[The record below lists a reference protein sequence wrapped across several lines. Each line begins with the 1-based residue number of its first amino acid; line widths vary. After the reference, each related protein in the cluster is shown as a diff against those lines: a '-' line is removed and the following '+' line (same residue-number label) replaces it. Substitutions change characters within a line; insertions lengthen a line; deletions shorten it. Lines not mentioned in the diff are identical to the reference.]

1 MLSKAS
7 TKNVDVSFC
16 ACAIVK
22 TQLRGG
28 RIKRMSSKK
37 QKSVRDHKD
46 YQSEIE
52 RLEFTKEYI
61 KSVLEQSKGN
71 KEQFVENLKEAFAEL
86 NTSDSSL
93 SYMTLLTNAQYLE
106 LAESELERLA
116 SVIGKPYFSRINFTS
131 SGDTNEEILYIG
143 KASLFDRV
151 NQIPIIVDWRSPI
164 ANVYYDGR
172 LGDVTYDA
180 YGETQ
185 SGYLSLKRQYEIEN
199 GLLKEI
205 RDIDLTTHD
214 ELLQKSLSGKADNRL
229 TEIVATIQNEQN
241 EVIRASL
248 KHPIIVQGAA
258 GSGKTT
264 IALHRISYFLYSSG
278 YRFPPEK
285 LMILAP
291 NKLFID
297 YISAVLPD
305 LGVNKIKQTTYIE
318 FMKKCLGKKMKLISP
333 NSKLMAL
340 INGNEKS
347 KMIQWVSSYK
357 GSLDFKELIEHYLKE
372 IEFNLAPSEDFIIEK
387 SRLMRGGKL
396 KKLFIQEF
404 QYLPIYKRLDKIKN
418 LLANDLRLKKSLIL
432 SKINSKYDDA
442 LEKLLFSSRLDSEK
456 RKDKVVSFM
465 DLKEKRISSVE
476 QESKVAIKNYM
487 ASFVKK
493 DIFTLYKELMTS
505 PELLQ
510 KYSSTLSEKEC
521 RSLSKYCQRNFDKN
535 ALELEDLAPL
545 FYMKAKLEGIEEQYM
560 MKSIFID
567 EAQDYS
573 YFQFAALREG
583 FETELFTIVG
593 DLAQG
598 IHSYRGLNSWEP
610 LVKEIF
616 PNANYQALQKS
627 YRTTVEIMQLANDI
641 LSIMGKDLP
650 KVEPVIRHG
659 AKPRFTKIDPANL
672 QQVREI
678 LEQDIQ
684 LLKEEELNS
693 IAIIGRTDR
702 ECSRIHKMLENSNLP
717 VQLLEEKED
726 MKKGS
731 VVILP
736 SHLSKGLEFD
746 AVLILT
752 LEELYSDKELDIK
765 LLYVAMTRP
774 MHRLYL
780 YGSAPSE
787 LLLNRVK
794 SVHFDMR

>member
-1 MLSKAS
+1 MS
-7 TKNVDVSFC
+7 T
-16 ACAIVK
+16 
-22 TQLRGG
+22 
-28 RIKRMSSKK
+28 KK
-37 QKSVRDHKD
+37 QKSVREHMD
-46 YQSEIE
+46 YQTEIE

-61 KSVLEQSKGN
+61 KSVLEMSKGN

-86 NTSDSSL
+86 DTSDSSL

-106 LAESELERLA
+106 LAVSELERLA
-116 SVIGKPYFSRINFTS
+116 SVIGKPYFSRINFKS
-131 SGDTNEEILYIG
+131 SGDTEEEILYIG

-164 ANVYYDGR
+164 ASVYYDGR

-180 YGETQ
+180 YGELQ
-185 SGYLSLKRQYEIEN
+185 SGYLSLKRQYEIED
-199 GLLKEI
+199 GFLKEI

-291 NKLFID
+291 NRLFID

-305 LGVNKIKQTTYIE
+305 LGVKKIKQTTYSD
-318 FMKKCLGKKMKLISP
+318 FMRNCLGKKIKLLSP
-333 NSKLMAL
+333 NSKLISL
-340 INGNEKS
+340 LKGDEKT
-347 KMIQWVSSYK
+347 KWIQWISGYK
-357 GSLDFKELIEHYLKE
+357 GSREFKAVIDRYLRE
-372 IEFNLAPSEDFIIEK
+372 IEINLAPSDDFIIEK
-387 SRLMRGGKL
+387 SLLMKGPKIKRLFL
-396 KKLFIQEF
+396 KEF

-418 LLANDLRLKKSLIL
+418 LLANDLRLKKSIIL
-432 SKINSKYDDA
+432 TKINSKYDGA
-442 LEKLLFSSRLDSEK
+442 LEKALYSTRMDADK
-456 RKDKVVSFM
+456 RREKVVTIM
-465 DLKEKRISSVE
+465 DLKEKRLRTVE
-476 QESKVAIKNYM
+476 HESKVAIKNYM
-487 ASFVKK
+487 DPFVKK
-493 DIFTLYKELMTS
+493 DIFTLYKDLITS
-505 PELLQ
+505 PELLK
-510 KYSSTLSEKEC
+510 KYSPMLSEIEC
-521 RSLSKYCQRNFDKN
+521 KKLSRYGQKVFEKK

-545 FYMKAKLEGIEEQYM
+545 FYMKAKLEGIEEPYK

-573 YFQFAALREG
+573 YFQFAAMKEG
-583 FETELFTIVG
+583 FETDLFTIVG

-610 LVKEIF
+610 LVNDIF
-616 PNANYQALQKS
+616 PNANYHALQKS
-627 YRTTVEIMQLANDI
+627 YRTTVEIMNLANDI

-650 KVEPVIRHG
+650 IVEPVIRHG
-659 AKPRFTKIDPANL
+659 DKPRFTKIDPGNL
-672 QQVREI
+672 QKVRET
-678 LEQDIQ
+678 LVNDIH

-693 IAIIGRTDR
+693 IALIGRTDSD
-702 ECSRIHKMLENSNLP
+702 CVRIQKILENSNLP
-717 VQLLEEKED
+717 TQLLKGKED

-731 VVILP
+731 VLILP
-736 SHLSKGLEFD
+736 SYLSKGLEFD
-746 AVLILT
+746 AVLIVT
-752 LEELYSDKELDIK
+752 LEESYSDEELDIK

-780 YGSAPSE
+780 YGSKESD
-787 LLLNRVK
+787 LLLNNAA
-794 SVHFDMR
+794 SIHFDSR

>member
-1 MLSKAS
+1 
-7 TKNVDVSFC
+7 
-16 ACAIVK
+16 
-22 TQLRGG
+22 
-28 RIKRMSSKK
+28 MSSKK
-37 QKSVRDHKD
+37 QISVHEHKD
-46 YQSEIE
+46 YQTEVE

-61 KSVLEQSKGN
+61 KSVLEISKGN
-71 KEQFVENLKEAFAEL
+71 KEQFVENLREAFAEL
-86 NTSDSSL
+86 DTSDSSL
-93 SYMTLLTNAQYLE
+93 SYMNLLTNAQYLE

-131 SGDTNEEILYIG
+131 SGDTKEEILYIG

-172 LGDVTYDA
+172 LGNVTYDA

-291 NKLFID
+291 NRLFID

-318 FMKKCLGKKMKLISP
+318 FMRNCLGKKLTLISP

-347 KMIQWVSSYK
+347 KRIQWVSSYK
-357 GSLDFKELIEHYLKE
+357 GSLDFKELIDHYLKE

-396 KKLFIQEF
+396 KKLFINEF

-418 LLANDLRLKKSLIL
+418 LLANDLRIKKSMIL

-456 RKDKVVSFM
+456 RTEKVVSFM
-465 DLKEKRISSVE
+465 DSKEKRISRVE

-487 ASFVKK
+487 APFVKK

-510 KYSSTLSEKEC
+510 KYSRTLSELEC
-521 RSLSKYCQRNFDKN
+521 KRLSNYCQRIFAKK
-535 ALELEDLAPL
+535 ALELEDLAPI
-545 FYMKAKLEGIEEQYM
+545 FYMKSKLEGIEEPYK
-560 MKSIFID
+560 MKSVFID

-573 YFQFAALREG
+573 YFQFAALKEG

-610 LVKEIF
+610 LVNDIF

-627 YRTTVEIMQLANDI
+627 YRTTVEIMHLANEI
-641 LSIMGKDLP
+641 LSIMDKDLP

-659 AKPRFTKIDPANL
+659 DKPCFTKIDPGNL
-672 QQVREI
+672 EKVKMI
-678 LEQDIQ
+678 LEHDID

-693 IAIIGRTDR
+693 IAIIGRTDK
-702 ECSRIHKMLENSNLP
+702 ECLRIHKMLKNSNLP
-717 VQLLEEKED
+717 IQLLEEKED
-726 MKKGS
+726 MKKGC

-736 SHLSKGLEFD
+736 SYLSKGLEFD

-752 LEELYSDKELDIK
+752 MEESYREEELDIK

-780 YGSAPSE
+780 YASAPSE
-787 LLLNRVK
+787 LLLNRAA
-794 SVHFDMR
+794 SVHFDTT

>member
-1 MLSKAS
+1 
-7 TKNVDVSFC
+7 
-16 ACAIVK
+16 
-22 TQLRGG
+22 
-28 RIKRMSSKK
+28 MSSKK
-37 QKSVRDHKD
+37 QKSVREHKD
-46 YQSEIE
+46 YQAEVE

-61 KSVLEQSKGN
+61 KSVLEMSKGN

-86 NTSDSSL
+86 DTSDSSL
-93 SYMTLLTNAQYLE
+93 SYMTLLTNAQFLE

-116 SVIGKPYFSRINFTS
+116 SVIGKPYFSRINFTN
-131 SGDTNEEILYIG
+131 SGDSEEEILYIG

-172 LGDVTYDA
+172 LGNVTYNA

-305 LGVNKIKQTTYIE
+305 LGVNKINQTTFIE
-318 FMKKCLGKKMKLISP
+318 FMRRCLDKKIKLISP

-347 KMIQWVSSYK
+347 KSIQWVSSYK
-357 GSLDFKELIEHYLKE
+357 GSLEFKELIEHYLKE
-372 IEFNLAPSEDFIIEK
+372 IEFNLAPCEDFIIEK

-418 LLANDLRLKKSLIL
+418 LLANDLRIKKSMIL

-442 LEKLLFSSRLDSEK
+442 LEKLLFSSRINSEK
-456 RKDKVVSFM
+456 KREKVVFLM
-465 DLKEKRISSVE
+465 DSKEKRISTVE

-487 ASFVKK
+487 NSFVKK

-505 PELLQ
+505 PELLK
-510 KYSSTLSEKEC
+510 KYSPTLSESEC
-521 RSLSKYCQRNFDKN
+521 KRLSNYCQRIFNKK

-545 FYMKAKLEGIEEQYM
+545 FYMKAKLEGIEEQYK

-573 YFQFAALREG
+573 YFQFAALKEG

-610 LVKEIF
+610 LVNDIF
-616 PNANYQALQKS
+616 PNANYQSLQKS
-627 YRTTVEIMQLANDI
+627 YRTTVEIMHLANDI
-641 LSIMGKDLP
+641 LSIMDKDLP

-659 AKPRFTKIDPANL
+659 DKPLYTKIDPANPE
-672 QQVREI
+672 QVKEI
-678 LEQDIQ
+678 LEHDIHV
-684 LLKEEELNS
+684 LKEEELNS
-693 IAIIGRTDR
+693 IAIIGRTDK
-702 ECSRIHKMLENSNLP
+702 ECLRIHNMLENSNLP
-717 VQLLEEKED
+717 TQLLKEKED
-726 MKKGS
+726 MKKGC

-736 SHLSKGLEFD
+736 SYLSKGLEFD

-752 LEELYSDKELDIK
+752 LEESYSEEELDIK

-780 YGSAPSE
+780 YASAPSE
-787 LLLNRVK
+787 LLLNKVT
-794 SVHFDMR
+794 SVHFDTKDHGDGSSSRH

>member
-1 MLSKAS
+1 
-7 TKNVDVSFC
+7 
-16 ACAIVK
+16 
-22 TQLRGG
+22 
-28 RIKRMSSKK
+28 MSSKK
-37 QKSVRDHKD
+37 QKSVREHKD

-71 KEQFVENLKEAFAEL
+71 KEQFVENLKEAFADL
-86 NTSDSSL
+86 DTSDSSL

-106 LAESELERLA
+106 LAQSELERLA
-116 SVIGKPYFSRINFTS
+116 SIIGKPYFSRINFTS

-185 SGYLSLKRQYEIEN
+185 SGYLSLKRQYEIVD

-241 EVIRASL
+241 DVIRASL

-291 NKLFID
+291 NRLFID

-305 LGVNKIKQTTYIE
+305 LGVNKINQTTYVD
-318 FMKKCLGKKMKLISP
+318 FMRNCLGKKIKLIAP
-333 NSKLMAL
+333 NSKLMTL
-340 INGNEKS
+340 LKGEGKS
-347 KMIQWVSSYK
+347 KWLQWVSGYK
-357 GSLDFKELIEHYLKE
+357 GSLEFKECIDTYLKD
-372 IEFNLAPSEDFIIEK
+372 IEYNLAPTKDFIIEK
-387 SRLMRGGKL
+387 SLLMRGQKINR
-396 KKLFIQEF
+396 LFLTEF
-404 QYLPIYKRLDKIKN
+404 QYLPIYKRLEKIKN
-418 LLANDLRLKKSLIL
+418 LLANDLRIKKSIIL

-442 LEKLLFSSRLDSEK
+442 LDKALYTTRLDSDK
-456 RKDKVVSFM
+456 RRERVVSIM
-465 DLKEKRISSVE
+465 DLKEKRLSTVE
-476 QESKVAIKNYM
+476 QESKVAVKNYM
-487 ASFVKK
+487 EPFVKK
-493 DIFTLYKELMTS
+493 DIFALYKELMTS
-505 PELLQ
+505 PELLRM
-510 KYSSTLSEKEC
+510 YSSTLSEIEC
-521 RSLSKYCQRNFDKN
+521 KRLSQYCQRIFDKK

-545 FYMKAKLEGIEEQYM
+545 FYMKAKLEGIDEKYK
-560 MKSIFID
+560 MKSVFID

-573 YFQFAALREG
+573 YFQFAALKEG
-583 FETELFTIVG
+583 FETDLFTIVG

-610 LVKEIF
+610 LVTDIF
-616 PNANYQALQKS
+616 PNANYHALQKS
-627 YRTTVEIMQLANDI
+627 YRTTVEIMHLANDI

-650 KVEPVIRHG
+650 IVQPVIRHG
-659 AKPRFTKIDPANL
+659 DKPRFTKIDPGNR
-672 QQVREI
+672 QQVRET
-678 LEQDIQ
+678 LEHDIQ
-684 LLKEEELNS
+684 LLKVEELNS
-693 IAIIGRTDR
+693 IAIIGRTDS
-702 ECSRIHKMLENSNLP
+702 ECLRIHKILENSNLP
-717 VQLLEEKED
+717 IQLLEEKQD

-736 SHLSKGLEFD
+736 SYLSKGLEFD

-752 LEELYSDKELDIK
+752 LEETFSEEEVDIK

-780 YGSAPSE
+780 YGRSLSDF
-787 LLLNRVK
+787 LLNK
-794 SVHFDMR
+794 ANSVHFDTN

>member
-1 MLSKAS
+1 
-7 TKNVDVSFC
+7 
-16 ACAIVK
+16 
-22 TQLRGG
+22 
-28 RIKRMSSKK
+28 MSSKK
-37 QKSVRDHKD
+37 QISVHEHKD
-46 YQSEIE
+46 YQTEVE

-61 KSVLEQSKGN
+61 KSVLEISKGN

-86 NTSDSSL
+86 DTSDSSL
-93 SYMTLLTNAQYLE
+93 SYMNLLTNAQYLE

-131 SGDTNEEILYIG
+131 SGDTKEEILYIG

-172 LGDVTYDA
+172 LGNVTYDA

-318 FMKKCLGKKMKLISP
+318 FMRNCLGKKLTLISP

-347 KMIQWVSSYK
+347 KRIQWVSSYK
-357 GSLDFKELIEHYLKE
+357 GSLDFKELIDHYLKE
-372 IEFNLAPSEDFIIEK
+372 IEFNLAPSEDFMIEK

-396 KKLFIQEF
+396 KKLFINEF
-404 QYLPIYKRLDKIKN
+404 HYLPIYKRLDKIKN
-418 LLANDLRLKKSLIL
+418 LLANDLRIKKSMIL

-456 RKDKVVSFM
+456 RTEKVVSFM
-465 DLKEKRISSVE
+465 DSKEKRISRVE

-487 ASFVKK
+487 APFVKK

-510 KYSSTLSEKEC
+510 KYSRTLSELEC
-521 RSLSKYCQRNFDKN
+521 KRLSNYCQRIFAKK
-535 ALELEDLAPL
+535 ALELEDLAPI
-545 FYMKAKLEGIEEQYM
+545 FYMKSKLEGIEEPYK
-560 MKSIFID
+560 MKSVFID

-573 YFQFAALREG
+573 YFQFAALKEG
-583 FETELFTIVG
+583 FETDLFTIVG

-610 LVKEIF
+610 LVNDIF

-627 YRTTVEIMQLANDI
+627 YRTTVEIMHLANDI
-641 LSIMGKDLP
+641 LSIMDKDLP

-659 AKPRFTKIDPANL
+659 DKPCFTKIDPGNL
-672 QQVREI
+672 EQVKKI
-678 LEQDIQ
+678 LEHDID

-693 IAIIGRTDR
+693 IAIIGRTDK
-702 ECSRIHKMLENSNLP
+702 ECLRIHKMLENSSLP
-717 VQLLEEKED
+717 IQLLEEKED
-726 MKKGS
+726 MKKGC

-736 SHLSKGLEFD
+736 SYLSKGLEFD
-746 AVLILT
+746 AVLILSM
-752 LEELYSDKELDIK
+752 EESYREEELDIK

-780 YGSAPSE
+780 YASAPSE
-787 LLLNRVK
+787 LLLNRAA
-794 SVHFDMR
+794 SVHFDTT

>member
-1 MLSKAS
+1 
-7 TKNVDVSFC
+7 
-16 ACAIVK
+16 
-22 TQLRGG
+22 
-28 RIKRMSSKK
+28 MSSKK
-37 QKSVRDHKD
+37 QISVRNHKD
-46 YQSEIE
+46 YQTEVE

-61 KSVLEQSKGN
+61 KSVLEISKGN

-86 NTSDSSL
+86 DTSDSSL
-93 SYMTLLTNAQYLE
+93 SYMNLLTNAQYLE

-131 SGDTNEEILYIG
+131 SGDTKEEILYIG

-172 LGDVTYDA
+172 LGNVTYDA

-318 FMKKCLGKKMKLISP
+318 FMRNCLGKKLTLISP

-347 KMIQWVSSYK
+347 KRIQWVSSYK
-357 GSLDFKELIEHYLKE
+357 GSLDFKELIDHYLKE
-372 IEFNLAPSEDFIIEK
+372 IEFNLAPSEDFMIEK

-396 KKLFIQEF
+396 KKLFINEF

-418 LLANDLRLKKSLIL
+418 LLANDLRIKKSMIL
-432 SKINSKYDDA
+432 SKINTKYDDA

-456 RKDKVVSFM
+456 RTEKVVSFM
-465 DLKEKRISSVE
+465 DSKEKRLSMVE
-476 QESKVAIKNYM
+476 KESKVAIKNYM
-487 ASFVKK
+487 APFVKK

-510 KYSSTLSEKEC
+510 KYSRTLSEVEC
-521 RSLSKYCQRNFDKN
+521 KRLSNYCQRIFAKK
-535 ALELEDLAPL
+535 ALELEDLAPI
-545 FYMKAKLEGIEEQYM
+545 FYMKSKLEGIEEPYK
-560 MKSIFID
+560 MKSVFID

-573 YFQFAALREG
+573 YFQFAALKEG

-610 LVKEIF
+610 LVNDIF

-627 YRTTVEIMQLANDI
+627 YRTTVEIMHLANDI
-641 LSIMGKDLP
+641 LSIMDKDLP

-659 AKPRFTKIDPANL
+659 DKPCFTKIDPINL
-672 QQVREI
+672 EQVKKI
-678 LEQDIQ
+678 LEHDID

-693 IAIIGRTDR
+693 IAIIGRTDK
-702 ECSRIHKMLENSNLP
+702 ECLRIHKMLENSNLP
-717 VQLLEEKED
+717 IQLLEEKED
-726 MKKGS
+726 MKKGC

-736 SHLSKGLEFD
+736 SYLSKGLEFD

-752 LEELYSDKELDIK
+752 MEESYREEELDIK

-780 YGSAPSE
+780 YASAPSE
-787 LLLNRVK
+787 LLLNRAA
-794 SVHFDMR
+794 SVHFDTT

>member
-1 MLSKAS
+1 
-7 TKNVDVSFC
+7 
-16 ACAIVK
+16 
-22 TQLRGG
+22 
-28 RIKRMSSKK
+28 MSPKK
-37 QKSVRDHKD
+37 EKSVLNHKD
-46 YQSEIE
+46 YQEEVE

-61 KSVLEQSKGN
+61 KSVLEMAKGN
-71 KEQFVENLKEAFAEL
+71 KEQFVENLKEAFADL
-86 NTSDSSL
+86 DTSESSL

-185 SGYLSLKRQYEIEN
+185 SGYLSLKRQYEIED
-199 GLLKEI
+199 GFLKEI

-214 ELLQKSLSGKADNRL
+214 ELLQKSLAGKADNRL

-291 NKLFID
+291 NRLFID

-305 LGVNKIKQTTYIE
+305 LGVNKIKQTTYVD
-318 FMKKCLGKKMKLISP
+318 FMRSCLGKKIKLLSP

-340 INGNEKS
+340 IKGNEKS
-347 KMIQWVSSYK
+347 KWIQWVSGYK
-357 GSLDFKELIEHYLKE
+357 GSLDFKAVIDNYLKE
-372 IEFNLAPSEDFIIEK
+372 IELNLAPTEDFIIEK
-387 SRLMRGGKL
+387 SRLMKGKNINRLFL
-396 KKLFIQEF
+396 KEF

-418 LLANDLRLKKSLIL
+418 LLANDIRIKKSIIL
-432 SKINSKYDDA
+432 SKINKKYDDA
-442 LEKLLFSSRLDSEK
+442 LDMALYSTRLDDDK
-456 RKDKVVSFM
+456 RREKVVYIM
-465 DLKEKRISSVE
+465 ETKENRIRTVE
-476 QESKVAIKNYM
+476 QESKVAVKKYM
-487 ASFVKK
+487 ESFVKK

-510 KYSSTLSEKEC
+510 KYSKNLPEIECKRLSNFCKKMFEK
-521 RSLSKYCQRNFDKN
+521 NV
-535 ALELEDLAPL
+535 LELEDLAPL
-545 FYMKAKLEGIEEQYM
+545 FYMKAKLEGIDEPYK

-573 YFQFAALREG
+573 YFQFAALKEG
-583 FETELFTIVG
+583 FETDLFTIVG

-610 LVKEIF
+610 LSKEIF

-641 LSIMGKDLP
+641 LSLMEKDLP

-659 AKPRFTKIDPANL
+659 HKPLYTKIDPSHL
-672 QQVREI
+672 EQVREI
-678 LEQDIQ
+678 LEDDIQ
-684 LLKEEELNS
+684 LLKKEELNS
-693 IAIIGRTDR
+693 IAIIGRTDK
-702 ECSRIHKMLENSNLP
+702 ECLRIHKMLENSNLP
-717 VQLLEEKED
+717 IQLLEEKED

-736 SHLSKGLEFD
+736 SYLSKGLEFD

-752 LEELYSDKELDIK
+752 LEESYSEEELDIK

-774 MHRLYL
+774 MHRLHL
-780 YGSAPSE
+780 YARTDSD
-787 LLLNRVK
+787 LLLNRVSAADYFERK
-794 SVHFDMR
+794 

>member
-1 MLSKAS
+1 
-7 TKNVDVSFC
+7 
-16 ACAIVK
+16 
-22 TQLRGG
+22 
-28 RIKRMSSKK
+28 MSSKK
-37 QKSVRDHKD
+37 QKSVREHKD
-46 YQSEIE
+46 YQLEIE

-71 KEQFVENLKEAFAEL
+71 KEQFVENLKEAFADL
-86 NTSDSSL
+86 DTSDSSL
-93 SYMTLLTNAQYLE
+93 SYMTLLTNSQYLE

-131 SGDTNEEILYIG
+131 SGDTDEEILYIG

-185 SGYLSLKRQYEIEN
+185 SGYLSLKRQYEIED

-241 EVIRASL
+241 DVIRASL

-291 NKLFID
+291 NRLFID

-305 LGVNKIKQTTYIE
+305 LGVNKIKQTTYVD
-318 FMKKCLGKKMKLISP
+318 FMRNCLGRKIKLIAP
-333 NSKLMAL
+333 NSKLMTL
-340 INGNEKS
+340 LKREGKS
-347 KMIQWVSSYK
+347 KWLQWVSGYK
-357 GSLDFKELIEHYLKE
+357 GSLEFKACIDTYLKDIE
-372 IEFNLAPSEDFIIEK
+372 INLAPSKDFIIEK
-387 SRLMRGGKL
+387 SLLMRGQKINR
-396 KKLFIQEF
+396 LFLTEF
-404 QYLPIYKRLDKIKN
+404 QYLPIYSRLDKIKN
-418 LLANDLRLKKSLIL
+418 LLANDLRIKKSIIL

-442 LEKLLFSSRLDSEK
+442 LEKALYSTRLDSDK
-456 RKDKVVSFM
+456 RRVRVVSIM
-465 DLKEKRISSVE
+465 DLKEKRLNTVE
-476 QESKVAIKNYM
+476 QESKVAVKNYM
-487 ASFVKK
+487 DPFVKK
-493 DIFTLYKELMTS
+493 DIFALYKELMTS
-505 PELLQ
+505 PELLR
-510 KYSSTLSEKEC
+510 KYSSTLSEIEC
-521 RSLSKYCQRNFDKN
+521 KRLSQYCQRIFDKK

-545 FYMKAKLEGIEEQYM
+545 FYMKAKLEGIDEKYK
-560 MKSIFID
+560 MKSVFID

-573 YFQFAALREG
+573 YFQFAAMKEG
-583 FETELFTIVG
+583 FETDLFTIVG

-610 LVKEIF
+610 LVTDIF
-616 PNANYQALQKS
+616 PNANYHALQKS
-627 YRTTVEIMQLANDI
+627 YRTTVEIMHLANDI
-641 LSIMGKDLP
+641 LSIMDKDLP
-650 KVEPVIRHG
+650 IVQPVIRHG
-659 AKPRFTKIDPANL
+659 DKPRFTKIDPSHL
-672 QQVREI
+672 QQVRETI
-678 LEQDIQ
+678 EHDIQ

-693 IAIIGRTDR
+693 IAIIGRTES
-702 ECSRIHKMLENSNLP
+702 ECLRIHKMLENSKLP
-717 VQLLEEKED
+717 IQLLEEKQD

-736 SHLSKGLEFD
+736 SYLSKGLEFD

-752 LEELYSDKELDIK
+752 LEEVYSEEEVDIK

-780 YGSAPSE
+780 YGSELSV
-787 LLLNRVK
+787 LLLNK
-794 SVHFDMR
+794 TSFDHFDCHGDGSSGHT

>member
-1 MLSKAS
+1 
-7 TKNVDVSFC
+7 
-16 ACAIVK
+16 
-22 TQLRGG
+22 
-28 RIKRMSSKK
+28 MSSKK
-37 QKSVRDHKD
+37 QKSVREHKD
-46 YQSEIE
+46 YQAEVE

-61 KSVLEQSKGN
+61 KSVLEMSKGN

-86 NTSDSSL
+86 DTSDSSL
-93 SYMTLLTNAQYLE
+93 SYMTLLTNAQFLE

-116 SVIGKPYFSRINFTS
+116 SVIGKPYFSRINFTN
-131 SGDTNEEILYIG
+131 SGDSEEEILYIG

-172 LGDVTYDA
+172 LGNVTYDA

-305 LGVNKIKQTTYIE
+305 LGVNKINQTTFIE
-318 FMKKCLGKKMKLISP
+318 FMRRCLGKKIKLLSP

-340 INGNEKS
+340 IKGNEKS
-347 KMIQWVSSYK
+347 KSIQWVSSYK
-357 GSLDFKELIEHYLKE
+357 GSLEFKELIDHYLKE
-372 IEFNLAPSEDFIIEK
+372 IEFNLAPCEDFIIEK

-418 LLANDLRLKKSLIL
+418 LLANDLRIKKSVIL

-442 LEKLLFSSRLDSEK
+442 LEKLLFSSRLNSEK
-456 RKDKVVSFM
+456 RREKVVFLM
-465 DLKEKRISSVE
+465 DSKEKRISTVE

-487 ASFVKK
+487 NSFVKK

-510 KYSSTLSEKEC
+510 KYSPTLSESEC
-521 RSLSKYCQRNFDKN
+521 KRLSNYCQRIFNKK

-545 FYMKAKLEGIEEQYM
+545 FYMKAKLEGIEEQYK

-573 YFQFAALREG
+573 YFQFAALKEG

-610 LVKEIF
+610 LVNDIF
-616 PNANYQALQKS
+616 PNANYQSLQKS
-627 YRTTVEIMQLANDI
+627 YRTTVEIMHLANDI
-641 LSIMGKDLP
+641 LSIMDKDLP

-659 AKPRFTKIDPANL
+659 DKPLYTKIDPANPE
-672 QQVREI
+672 QVKEI
-678 LEQDIQ
+678 LEHDIHV
-684 LLKEEELNS
+684 LKEEELNS
-693 IAIIGRTDR
+693 IAIIGRTDK
-702 ECSRIHKMLENSNLP
+702 ECLRIHNMLENSNLP
-717 VQLLEEKED
+717 TQLLKEKED
-726 MKKGS
+726 MKKGC

-736 SHLSKGLEFD
+736 SYLSKGLEFD

-752 LEELYSDKELDIK
+752 LEESYSEEELDIK

-787 LLLNRVK
+787 LLLNRVNSANLNTK
-794 SVHFDMR
+794 

>member
-1 MLSKAS
+1 
-7 TKNVDVSFC
+7 
-16 ACAIVK
+16 
-22 TQLRGG
+22 
-28 RIKRMSSKK
+28 MSSKK
-37 QKSVRDHKD
+37 QKSVLEHKD
-46 YQSEIE
+46 YQAEIE

-61 KSVLEQSKGN
+61 KSILEISKGN

-86 NTSDSSL
+86 DTSDSSL

-116 SVIGKPYFSRINFTS
+116 SVISKPYFSRINFTS
-131 SGDTNEEILYIG
+131 SGDTYEEILYIG

-185 SGYLSLKRQYEIEN
+185 SGYLSLKRQYEIED
-199 GLLKEI
+199 GWLKEI

-214 ELLQKSLSGKADNRL
+214 EILQKSLSGKADNRL

-291 NKLFID
+291 NRLFID

-305 LGVNKIKQTTYIE
+305 LGVNKIKQTTYID
-318 FMKKCLGKKMKLISP
+318 FMRMCLGKKIKLISP
-333 NSKLMAL
+333 NSKLMTL
-340 INGNEKS
+340 IKGNEKS
-347 KMIQWVSSYK
+347 KSIQWVSSYK
-357 GSLDFKELIEHYLKE
+357 GSLEFKDLIDSYLKE
-372 IEFNLAPSEDFIIEK
+372 IEFSLAPTEDFMIEK
-387 SRLMRGGKL
+387 SRLMKGEKL
-396 KKLFIQEF
+396 NRLFLKEF
-404 QYLPIYKRLDKIKN
+404 RYLPIYKRLDKVKN
-418 LLANDLRLKKSLIL
+418 LLANDLRLKKSMIL
-432 SKINSKYDDA
+432 SKINKKYDDA
-442 LEKLLFSSRLDSEK
+442 LDKALYSTRLDPEK
-456 RKDKVVSFM
+456 RRERVVSLM
-465 DLKEKRISSVE
+465 ERKENRITAVG
-476 QESKVAIKNYM
+476 QESKVAVKNYM
-487 ASFVKK
+487 NSFVKR
-493 DIFTLYKELMTS
+493 DMFTLYQELMTS
-505 PELLQ
+505 RELLQ
-510 KYSSTLSEKEC
+510 KYSPNLSDRECIRLSTYSH
-521 RSLSKYCQRNFDKN
+521 RIFAKN

-545 FYMKAKLEGIEEQYM
+545 FYMKAKLEGIEEQYK
-560 MKSIFID
+560 MKSVFID

-573 YFQFAALREG
+573 YFQFAAMKEG

-610 LVKEIF
+610 VIKDIF
-616 PNANYQALQKS
+616 PNANYQTLQKS
-627 YRTTVEIMQLANDI
+627 YRTTIEIMHLANDI
-641 LSIMGKDLP
+641 LSIMDKDLP

-659 AKPRFTKIDPANL
+659 DKPRFTKINPTNL
-672 QQVREI
+672 EQVRET
-678 LEQDIQ
+678 LEHDIH
-684 LLKEEELNS
+684 LLKDEELHS
-693 IAIIGRTDR
+693 IAIIGRTDS
-702 ECSRIHKMLENSNLP
+702 ECVRIHKILENSNLP
-717 VQLLEEKED
+717 IQLLEEKQD
-726 MKKGS
+726 MQKGS

-746 AVLILT
+746 AVLILS
-752 LEELYSDKELDIK
+752 LEESFTEKEIDIK

-780 YGSAPSE
+780 YASE
-787 LLLNRVK
+787 QSSLLLNKVA
-794 SVHFDMR
+794 SGHFEMMK